1 MSIYYT
7 PELVKLVMEERLR
20 EARQSNIA
28 HCCEELAAEEPRTS
42 LVDHLRGMFRN
53 PSPTACEC

>member
-20 EARQSNIA
+20 EARQSNVA

-42 LVDHLRGMFRN
+42 LADHLRSMFRN

>member
-20 EARQSNIA
+20 EARQSNVA
-28 HCCEELAAEEPRTS
+28 HCCEELAADEPRTS
-42 LVDHLRGMFRN
+42 PADFVRN
-53 PSPTACEC
+53 LFHRQSPAACEC